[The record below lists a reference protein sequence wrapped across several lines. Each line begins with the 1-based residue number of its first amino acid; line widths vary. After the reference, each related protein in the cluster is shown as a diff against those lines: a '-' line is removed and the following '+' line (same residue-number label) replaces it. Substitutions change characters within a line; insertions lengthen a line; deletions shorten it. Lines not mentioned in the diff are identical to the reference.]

1 MSSRT
6 GQVASNG
13 AGASLPA
20 TLSDWPAATHTQGNG
35 NGARHDG
42 VAVVMPAYGE
52 ERNLAGTVTDF
63 LRVLESTGLPHC
75 VIVVNDGSPDRT
87 GEVAEQLAAEHPGR
101 VLVVHHKV
109 NRGYGAAVATGI
121 KTGMELPGHRWLFLT
136 DSDGQFE
143 AAQLPSFVATAV
155 RERADAVVGYRPR
168 RADPLYRRVNAT
180 LWTAASRML
189 LRIGARDVD
198 CAYKLI
204 ERRSLQGM
212 VLTGDAA
219 TISPELIAKLRLR
232 QARII
237 ERPVEHFPRQYG
249 EQTGAKLSVV
259 LRSLVGLLALTLEVA
274 GQRGTG
280 RQLRRLL
287 RPKDGALAVTTV
299 AAIVTSVASYAYFV
313 HRGVTLAYP
322 DAVSHLLIAGR
333 VVNSPTVGAA
343 QLGAVWLPL
352 SHLLALPLI
361 WVNSWYYTGFAGS
374 LISMIAYVLSVR
386 YAYLIAAG
394 LTDSRAAGVV
404 AALAFGANP
413 NVLYLQSTPMTEM
426 PLIACTAATVYY
438 LMRWCRTGRYIDLA
452 ATAAAALLATLTRYE
467 GWVLCVAVAAIVAYV
482 AWRRTGP
489 ASGGDPARDGRAL
502 GGGRSLWS
510 RLRGVEA
517 NLIFYG
523 ALAGSGIVGWVL
535 WNAAIFHDP
544 LYFQTGPYAKPSL
557 WVSHSEKAIGHWGV
571 SAMTYLY
578 AMADNAGT
586 LALALGTVGFAYYL
600 IRTRFQVSTIA
611 PLALTVFVPFY
622 VYALYSGQR
631 PLHVTQI
638 SGSLY
643 NVRFGLLMV
652 LPTAIF
658 MSFLIAAVADKS
670 VGAWLRAG
678 AVAALALAAVA
689 AAGLIARAGI
699 DTLTE
704 AVVFR
709 ATATEQANAR
719 AALWLRSH
727 YDGGKM
733 LMESFGNETV
743 TFASRISLGQI
754 VYEGSFRQ
762 WEPDLAH
769 PASHGIR
776 WIYMRQTPGNQDGV
790 FRRLHASPELADYRL
805 VYHDAERLI
814 YEWRGAAR
822 QAASLRYQPH
832 GSRPPAGQH
841 RHHRHGHHRPARRRH
856 GPHPA
861 GAPG

>member
-1 MSSRT
+1 
-6 GQVASNG
+6 
-13 AGASLPA
+13 
-20 TLSDWPAATHTQGNG
+20 
-35 NGARHDG
+35 
-42 VAVVMPAYGE
+42 
-52 ERNLAGTVTDF
+52 
-63 LRVLESTGLPHC
+63 
-75 VIVVNDGSPDRT
+75 
-87 GEVAEQLAAEHPGR
+87 
-101 VLVVHHKV
+101 
-109 NRGYGAAVATGI
+109 
-121 KTGMELPGHRWLFLT
+121 
-136 DSDGQFE
+136 
-143 AAQLPSFVATAV
+143 
-155 RERADAVVGYRPR
+155 
-168 RADPLYRRVNAT
+168 
-180 LWTAASRML
+180 
-189 LRIGARDVD
+189 
-198 CAYKLI
+198 
-204 ERRSLQGM
+204 
-212 VLTGDAA
+212 
-219 TISPELIAKLRLR
+219 
-232 QARII
+232 
-237 ERPVEHFPRQYG
+237 
-249 EQTGAKLSVV
+249 
-259 LRSLVGLLALTLEVA
+259 
-274 GQRGTG
+274 
-280 RQLRRLL
+280 
-287 RPKDGALAVTTV
+287 
-299 AAIVTSVASYAYFV
+299 
-313 HRGVTLAYP
+313 
-322 DAVSHLLIAGR
+322 
-333 VVNSPTVGAA
+333 
-343 QLGAVWLPL
+343 
-352 SHLLALPLI
+352 
-361 WVNSWYYTGFAGS
+361 
-374 LISMIAYVLSVR
+374 
-386 YAYLIAAG
+386 
-394 LTDSRAAGVV
+394 
-404 AALAFGANP
+404 
-413 NVLYLQSTPMTEM
+413 
-426 PLIACTAATVYY
+426 VYY

-489 ASGGDPARDGRAL
+489 ARGGDPAGDGRAP
-502 GGGRSLWS
+502 GGARSLWS

-600 IRTRFQVSTIA
+600 IRTRFQISTVA

-631 PLHVTQI
+631 PLHVPQI
-638 SGSLY
+638 FGSFY
-643 NVRFGLLMV
+643 NVRFGILMV

-658 MSFLIAAVADKS
+658 LSFLLAAVADKTVS
-670 VGAWLRAG
+670 AWLRAG
-678 AVAALALAAVA
+678 AVTALAVAAVA

-704 AVVFR
+704 AVAFR

-727 YDGGKM
+727 YDGGKV

-776 WIYMRQTPGNQDGV
+776 WIYMRQTPGSQDDV
-790 FRRLHASPELADYRL
+790 FRKLHASPELADYRL
-805 VYHDAERLI
+805 VYHDADRLI

-832 GSRPPAGQH
+832 GSRPPAG
-841 RHHRHGHHRPARRRH
+841 HHRPGRHRH
-856 GPHPA
+856 GPHPP